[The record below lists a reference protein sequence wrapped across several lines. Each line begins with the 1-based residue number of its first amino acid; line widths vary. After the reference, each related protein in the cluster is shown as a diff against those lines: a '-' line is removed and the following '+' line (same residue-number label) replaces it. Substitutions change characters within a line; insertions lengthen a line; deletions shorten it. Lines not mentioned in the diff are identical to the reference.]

1 MPMNPKTLRPRV
13 SGFNPESISG
23 LAMWLDAADSSTITL
38 DAGAVSEW
46 RDKAIGST
54 FVQTTP
60 NNRPGQTTI
69 NGRNALLFDG
79 SNDTLSCVSPFT
91 TYPLSMFF
99 VQRIIA
105 HTNFGMTYTVGNVN
119 DFNLRQNGLTGQL
132 MIQMAATAAT
142 YGHTVLSTTAA
153 QLISVVY
160 ESTFAN
166 SVGYLNNAALTPSGG
181 TFSQPTLSG
190 THYIGTRDGGFPM
203 NGYIGEILIYSK
215 TVSTLERSRISQY
228 LGKKWGITVS

>member
-1 MPMNPKTLRPRV
+1 MPMNPKTLRPRA
-13 SGFNPESISG
+13 SGFNPKSISG
-23 LAMWLDAADSSTITL
+23 LAMWLDAADSSTLTL

-69 NGRNALLFDG
+69 NGKNALLFDG
-79 SNDTLSCVSPFT
+79 SNDTLSCANPFT

-99 VQRIIA
+99 VQRIVA
-105 HTNFGMTYTVGNVN
+105 HTNFGMTYTVGAENN
-119 DFNLRQNGLTGQL
+119 FNLRQNGTTGLSQFQMPLTAP
-132 MIQMAATAAT
+132 ISSTE
-142 YGHTVLSTTAA
+142 LSTTAA
-153 QLISVVY
+153 QLISVVF
-160 ESTFAN
+160 ESTAVN
-166 SVGYLNNAALTPSGG
+166 SVGYINNAALTITSSS
-181 TFSQPTLSG
+181 FSQPTLSG
-190 THYIGTRDGGFPM
+190 THHIGTRAGGFPM
-203 NGYIGEILIYSK
+203 NGFIGEILIYSK